1 MGFAGQSTR
10 FDLAALAGSFAVC
23 KQAVFALLAFELS
36 APEQIVFA
44 AHIYWA
50 NIPEPEP
57 EPEPELDLEP
67 DLNKPE
73 NIQFAAH
80 SLAFVVGALIDAGP
94 HFLRYAI
101 IHHPVQAQLFVLFV
115 RPVPRHYM
123 LAVDMIEGLARRFV
137 LCVLARTHNP
147 SKMARRFAF
156 VVL

>member
-1 MGFAGQSTR
+1 M
-10 FDLAALAGSFAVC
+10 C

-57 EPEPELDLEP
+57 VLEP

-101 IHHPVQAQLFVLFV
+101 IHHPAQAQLFVLFV

-147 SKMARRFAF
+147 NKMARRFAP